1 MKKNKNTIH
10 SLFGM
15 GNTFKGEFILNGP
28 LRVDGTVIGD
38 ITTDSR
44 VHISR
49 SGKGEGTVKAKTI
62 DIGGEFKGKLVA
74 ADHVYIRSTAIV
86 NADIETNLLE
96 LEEGA
101 FFSGDCKIHRKSKN
115 ELSIDLND
123 IPPITDSSQNKIEKN
138 LYNEKKLLPTN

>member
-1 MKKNKNTIH
+1 MKKNKGTVH

-44 VHISR
+44 VHISK
-49 SGKGEGTVKAKTI
+49 SGRGDGSVTAKTI
-62 DIGGEFKGKLVA
+62 DIGGKFNGKLTA
-74 ADHVYIRSTAIV
+74 TDHVYIRSTATV
-86 NADIETNLLE
+86 NADIDTNLLE

-101 FFSGDCKIHRKSKN
+101 FFSGDCKIRNNTEK
-115 ELSIDLND
+115 EISIDLND
-123 IPPITDSSQNKIEKN
+123 IPDIIDPTEKKT
-138 LYNEKKLLPTN
+138 EKKLLTEKNYS